1 MESVPR
7 ALRPPKDSFFLFGP
21 RGSGKSTWLRQRFA
35 DALWVD
41 LLEPDT
47 VRRLQGRPE
56 QLAEQV
62 AQTSAKDV
70 VIDEIQRVP
79 ALLDVVHRLIEK
91 GGRAKHR
98 FILTGSSTRKLKA
111 AGTNLLGGR
120 ALLETMHP
128 FMACELGKTFDL
140 ATALK
145 LGMLPVVRAAA
156 DPEATLKAYAGLY
169 VREEVQAEG
178 LVRLTGAFSRFLEAV
193 ALSHATV
200 LNAAAVA
207 RKCQVERRTV
217 DGYLGVLE
225 DIQLSFRL
233 PVFAKRAKRKLSAH
247 AKLYLNDPGVFQSLR
262 PRGPLDSVPEALGP
276 ALEGLV
282 AQHLR
287 AWIAYG
293 KADLALHFW
302 RTQSGQ
308 EVDFVLY
315 GADGFTALE
324 VKAGTRVDPRDLG
337 SLKAFKADYPQAQVG
352 LLYTGREALKVQGIP
367 VLPCRDFLAGL
378 WPGKALDLG

>member
-1 MESVPR
+1 MESVSR
-7 ALRPPKDSFFLFGP
+7 AFQPPQDSFFLFGP
-21 RGSGKSTWLRQRFA
+21 RGSGKSTWLRQHFA
-35 DALWVD
+35 EALWVD

-56 QLAEQV
+56 QLADQV
-62 AQTSAKDV
+62 AQSTAKNI

-91 GGRAKHR
+91 GGRSKHR

-128 FMACELGKTFDL
+128 FMACELGKSFDL
-140 ATALK
+140 STALK

-156 DPEATLKAYAGLY
+156 DPQATLRAYAGLY

-178 LVRLTGAFSRFLEAV
+178 LVRQAGAFSRFLEAV
-193 ALSHATV
+193 SLSHATV

-207 RKCQVERRTV
+207 RECQVERRTV

-233 PVFAKRAKRKLSAH
+233 PVFSKRAKRKLSVH
-247 AKLYLNDPGVFQSLR
+247 TKLYLNDPGVFQSLR

-293 KADLALHFW
+293 HAEMTLHFW

-308 EVDFVLY
+308 EVDLVLY
-315 GADGFTALE
+315 GPDGFTAIE
-324 VKAGTRVDPRDLG
+324 VKAGSRVDPRDLS
-337 SLKAFKADYPQAQVG
+337 SLKAFIADYPQAKAA
-352 LLYTGREALKVQGIP
+352 LLYTGKEALKVQGIP
-367 VLPCRDFLAGL
+367 VLPCQDFLAKL
-378 WPGKALDLG
+378 VPGKRLNLG

>member
-1 MESVPR
+1 MESIPR
-7 ALRPPKDSFFLFGP
+7 ALRAPQDSFFLFGP
-21 RGSGKSTWLRQRFA
+21 RGSGKSTWLRQQFA
-35 DALWVD
+35 SALWVD

-62 AQTSAKDV
+62 AQSPAQDV

-79 ALLDVVHRLIEK
+79 ALLDVVHRLIEQ
-91 GGRAKHR
+91 GGRKRHR

-128 FMACELGKTFDL
+128 FMACELGRAFDL
-140 ATALK
+140 PSALK
-145 LGMLPVVRAAA
+145 LGLLPVVRAAA
-156 DPEATLKAYAGLY
+156 DPAATLKAYAGLY

-178 LVRLTGAFSRFLEAV
+178 LVRLAGAFSRFLEAV

-207 RKCQVERRTV
+207 RECQVERRTV
-217 DGYLGVLE
+217 EGYLGVLE
-225 DIQLSFRL
+225 DIQLAFRL
-233 PVFAKRAKRKLSAH
+233 PVFAKRAKRKLTAH
-247 AKLYLNDPGVFQSLR
+247 SKLYLIDPGVFQSLR
-262 PRGPLDSVPEALGP
+262 PQGPLDSAPEALGP

-282 AQHLR
+282 AQQLR

-293 KADLALHFW
+293 KAELTLHFW
-302 RTQSGQ
+302 RTQEGQ

-315 GADGFTALE
+315 GPGGFYAIE
-324 VKAGTRVDPRDLG
+324 VKASTRFDPRDLAP
-337 SLKAFKADYPQAQVG
+337 LLAFKEDYPQAQVA
-352 LLYTGREALKVQGIP
+352 LIYTGREALKVQGIP
-367 VLPCRDFLAGL
+367 VLPCQAFLAKL
-378 WPGKALDLG
+378 VPGRVLDF